1 MLVHLKLSWNIF
13 ECSIKKITTYDN
25 HHKSALFYDRKTI
38 GFLSDIIIN
47 GKSFFIDGWVRF
59 TGGSTALSNWF
70 VAILYEPFLIGIYI
84 KFNFNH
90 SDRLVFFC
98 HHFVMNKNF
107 RSTRAPKK
115 KVIFLNENIFCNSA
129 STYQSSTNM
138 FQQNME
144 MYPFRRRSGMFL
156 FEMYVQKLKMP
167 PFFWFHKWTKSK
179 AFLMLFNLESS
190 KSEIISL

>member
-84 KFNFNH
+84 KFNFIH
-90 SDRLVFFC
+90 SDRLVFF
-98 HHFVMNKNF
+98 VIILLW
-107 RSTRAPKK
+107 TRIFEALEHQKK
-115 KVIFLNENIFCNSA
+115 KS
-129 STYQSSTNM
+129 
-138 FQQNME
+138 
-144 MYPFRRRSGMFL
+144 
-156 FEMYVQKLKMP
+156 
-167 PFFWFHKWTKSK
+167 FFWKYFFVIPLQIIKVPQICSNKIWKCILFAGGQECSCLKCMYKNSK
-179 AFLMLFNLESS
+179 CHRFSDS
-190 KSEIISL
+190 KNERNQRHFWCYLI